1 MTVSVIIPARDAAE
15 TLGETLNSLL
25 AQTRR
30 DWSALVIDD
39 GSIDATLELA
49 RSYAARDP
57 RIRLL
62 GDGRA
67 PEGVSAARNRGIAGA
82 TGDWLL
88 FLDSDDWIEPAFLQ
102 KMLAVLEARPGA
114 RVAYSACRRVSPD
127 GRAGPLWLSSEIAR
141 APFEVLARQCPV
153 VIHGFLLD
161 RTLIDEIGGF
171 DPALRTCEDWDFWH
185 RLARTGVD
193 FHPVPDAVAYYRL
206 RARSL
211 SSDAHAMLADARIVI
226 DRAFAA
232 DPRVRRPAPRHA
244 AGADPGLGTKETSLG
259 HFALW
264 CAAFDI
270 GDGGRGADLV
280 LPLPDSGGNIAET
293 CRTTIL
299 AGLRARARIQPDEA
313 LSQEPAFIAA
323 VRNLLDRVERAAGRP
338 GLARQL
344 EHMLEPDLFRPGHL
358 TARLVIERT
367 LLVRQDATQLAAI
380 EVPTEVDSLQ
390 AEFRLPGR
398 EPGWVE
404 VPVFASLS
412 RREVADLAIDAL
424 SLGAFVKGTGVR
436 HRPRFWARLVAGAVL
451 QAPVAIGERL
461 RGRHG
466 FREHAKRIVR
476 QAALATYGPAADTR
490 DDHAFAALLDAARA
504 EAGRIPLPP
513 VKGSVDPGSEAGPPD
528 TGRRAYWESVYGT
541 PDPWAYGS
549 AYEQL
554 KYERTL
560 SLLSPGPIGRAL
572 ELACSEG
579 WFTMMLAPRVGHLT
593 ASDISP
599 TALGRARQRCT
610 RFANVDYRC
619 LDFFDEPLPT
629 GLDLLVC
636 SEVLYDLRNEAE
648 LRRISAKLA
657 AALEPGGHLL
667 TAHARLLK
675 DDPTRTGFDW
685 DGPFGVDG
693 IARALAATPG
703 LALVRSMQAE
713 LYRID
718 LYRKQQHG
726 ESAPSPEIETVESGP
741 PPEPAYARSIVWG
754 GAEARRAEVQASES
768 VEQLP
773 ILNYHRIATDG
784 PLALARYRTS
794 PESFREQMRWL
805 RRQGYHALTSAD
817 LARHRATGQPIRGR
831 PVMITFDDG
840 YRDFH
845 DTAWPILQAHDFIA
859 EVFIVTDH
867 VGGNARWDAE
877 FGTPAP
883 LMGWGE
889 IQDLAATGIRF
900 GSHMAS
906 HSHMN
911 VLSSREIVREAVRS
925 RALLERALG
934 ASCTSIAAPFGEA
947 SDRFVRI
954 AARCGYEIGV
964 TTAPGFAH
972 LGSDPLRLPRIEV
985 PGHWSLEQFA
995 SAVQPRSSRHVLP
1008 DRELPA
1014 RSAA

>member
-1 MTVSVIIPARDAAE
+1 MVTVSVVIPARNAAE
-15 TLGETLNSLL
+15 TLGETLDSLL
-25 AQTRR
+25 AQTRG
-30 DWSALVIDD
+30 DWTTLVVDD
-39 GSIDATLELA
+39 GSTDGT
-49 RSYAARDP
+49 AALTQCYVDRDP

-62 GDGRA
+62 SDGRGSQ
-67 PEGVSAARNRGIAGA
+67 GVSAARNRGIAEA

-88 FLDSDDWIEPAFLQ
+88 FLDSDDWIEPAFLR
-102 KMLAVLEARPGA
+102 KMLAVLGARPGA
-114 RVAYSACRRVSPD
+114 RVAYSACRRVSPN
-127 GRAGPLWLSSEIAR
+127 GHAGPLWLSSEVAR

-153 VIHGFLLD
+153 VIHGFLID

-185 RLARTGVD
+185 RLARTGAV

-232 DPRVRRPAPRHA
+232 DPRVLHPAPRHA
-244 AGADPGLGTKETSLG
+244 DGADPGLGTKETSFG

-264 CAAFDI
+264 CAAFDV
-270 GDGGRGADLV
+270 GDGGRGTDLV
-280 LPLPDSGGNIAET
+280 LPLPDDGGNIAET
-293 CRTTIL
+293 CRATIL
-299 AGLRARARIQPDEA
+299 AGLRARARIQPDEP
-313 LSQEPAFIAA
+313 LSQDTTFIAA
-323 VRNLLDRVERAAGRP
+323 VRELLRQVERAAGRT

-344 EHMLEPDLFRPGHL
+344 EHMLEPDLFRPERL
-358 TARLVIERT
+358 TERLVIGRT
-367 LLVRQDATQLAAI
+367 LLVRQDATRLTAI
-380 EVPTEVDSLQ
+380 EVPPEVDSLQ

-398 EPGWVE
+398 EAGWIE

-412 RREVADLAIDAL
+412 RREVAEGAIEAL
-424 SLGAFVKGTGVR
+424 GLGAFAKGTR
-436 HRPRFWARLVAGAVL
+436 AWHRPRFWAQLMAE
-451 QAPVAIGERL
+451 AIPQMPAIVRNWRGGRPGL
-461 RGRHG
+461 RAR
-466 FREHAKRIVR
+466 AKRIVR
-476 QAALATYGPAADTR
+476 KSILAVYGSAAKARNNPLFTALV
-490 DDHAFAALLDAARA
+490 DDARA
-504 EAGRIPLPP
+504 EAGRVPIPPAR
-513 VKGSVDPGSEAGPPD
+513 SSAETGPDTGPSD
-528 TGRRAYWESVYGT
+528 TGRRAYWESVYSA

-554 KYERTL
+554 KYDRTL
-560 SLLSPGPIGRAL
+560 SLLPRGTIERAL

-579 WFTMMLAPRVGHLT
+579 WFSVLLAPRVGHLT
-593 ASDISP
+593 ASDISE
-599 TALGRARQRCT
+599 TALSRARQRCT
-610 RFANVDYRC
+610 RFANVDYRR
-619 LDFFDEPLPT
+619 LDFFDEPLPD

-636 SEVLYDLRNEAE
+636 SEVLYDLRDESE
-648 LRRISAKLA
+648 LRRIAAKLA
-657 AALEPGGHLL
+657 AALKPGGHLL

-675 DDPTRTGFDW
+675 DDPTRSGFDW
-685 DGPFGVDG
+685 DGPFGVDV
-693 IARALAATPG
+693 IAGALAATPG
-703 LALVRSMQAE
+703 LALVRSMRAE

-718 LYRKQQHG
+718 LYRRLRDG
-726 ESAPSPEIETVESGP
+726 ERAPPPEIETVESGP

-754 GAEARRAEVQASES
+754 GAEARRAEVQARES

-784 PLALARYRTS
+784 PPDLARYRTS
-794 PESFREQMRWL
+794 PEIFRAQMRWL
-805 RRQGYHALTSAD
+805 RRHGYHAVTSAD
-817 LARHRATGQPIRGR
+817 LARHKASGQPLRGR
-831 PVMITFDDG
+831 PVLITFDDG

-867 VGGNARWDAE
+867 VGGKAQWDAG

-883 LMGWGE
+883 LMDWDE
-889 IQDLAATGIRF
+889 IQELGAAGIRF

-911 VLSSREIVREAVRS
+911 ALSGREIVREAVRS

-934 ASCTSIAAPFGEA
+934 VPCTSIAAPFGEA

-954 AARCGYEIGV
+954 AGRCGYETGF

-985 PGHWSLEQFA
+985 LGHWSLDQFA
-995 SAVQPRSSRHVLP
+995 GAVRPHAHWTTNFQLAH
-1008 DRELPA
+1008 D
-1014 RSAA
+1014 

>member
-1 MTVSVIIPARDAAE
+1 VVTVTVVIPARNAAA
-15 TLGETLNSLL
+15 TLGETLDSLL
-25 AQTRR
+25 AQTRG
-30 DWSALVIDD
+30 DWSALVVDD
-39 GSIDATLELA
+39 GSTDTTGALA
-49 RSYAARDP
+49 QSYVDRDP

-62 GDGRA
+62 SDGRA
-67 PEGVSAARNRGIAGA
+67 SEGVSAARNRGIAEA
-82 TGDWLL
+82 TGERLL
-88 FLDSDDWIEPAFLQ
+88 FLDSDDWIEPAFLH
-102 KMLAVLEARPGA
+102 KMLAVLESRPGA
-114 RVAYSACRRVSPD
+114 RIAYSACRRISPN
-127 GRAGPLWLSSEIAR
+127 GRAGPLWLSSEVAR

-161 RTLIDEIGGF
+161 RSLIDGIGGF

-185 RLARTGVD
+185 RLARTGVV
-193 FHPVPDAVAYYRL
+193 FHPVPEAVAYYRL

-211 SSDAHAMLADARIVI
+211 SSDAHAMLADARIVL

-232 DPRVRRPAPRHA
+232 DPRVRHPAPRHA
-244 AGADPGLGTKETSLG
+244 AGADPGLGTKETCLG

-264 CAAFDI
+264 CAAFDV

-293 CRTTIL
+293 CRVTIL
-299 AGLRARARIQPDEA
+299 AGLRARARIQPDEP
-313 LSQEPAFIAA
+313 LSQDAAFIAA
-323 VRNLLDRVERAAGRP
+323 VRDLLAEVERAAGRP

-367 LLVRQDATQLAAI
+367 LLVRQDATRLAAI
-380 EVPTEVDSLQ
+380 DVPPEVDSLQ

-398 EPGWVE
+398 EPGWIE

-412 RREVADLAIDAL
+412 RREVAALAIEAL
-424 SLGAFVKGTGVR
+424 SLGAFVRATHVR
-436 HRPRFWARLVAGAVL
+436 RRPRFWAQLLVDATL
-451 QAPVAIGERL
+451 QAPAAIRDRRRGL
-461 RGRHG
+461 RTR
-466 FREHAKRIVR
+466 AKQIVR
-476 QAALATYGPAADTR
+476 QAALAAYGSAGTSNDRP
-490 DDHAFAALLDAARA
+490 FATLVDAARA
-504 EAGRIPLPP
+504 EAGRVPIPPAKARVEP
-513 VKGSVDPGSEAGPPD
+513 ASDTGPPD
-528 TGRRAYWESVYGT
+528 GDRRAYWESVYSA

-560 SLLSPGPIGRAL
+560 SLLPSGTIDRAL

-579 WFTMMLAPRVGHLT
+579 WFSVMLAPRVGRLT
-593 ASDISP
+593 AADISG
-599 TALGRARQRCT
+599 TALGRARQRCA
-610 RFANVDYRC
+610 RYANVDYRC
-619 LDFFDEPLPT
+619 LDFFDEPLPD

-636 SEVLYDLRNEAE
+636 SEVLYDLRTGTE
-648 LRRISAKLA
+648 LRRMAAKLA
-657 AALEPGGHLL
+657 AALKPGGHLL

-685 DGPFGVDG
+685 DGAFGVDR
-693 IARALAATPG
+693 IAAALAETPG

-718 LYRKQQHG
+718 LYRRLRDG
-726 ESAPSPEIETVESGP
+726 ERAPPPESETVESGP

-754 GAEARRAEVQASES
+754 GADARRAEVQARES

-784 PLALARYRTS
+784 PPELARYRTS
-794 PESFREQMRWL
+794 PASFREQMRWL
-805 RRQGYHALTSAD
+805 RRHGCHAVTSGD
-817 LARHRATGQPIRGR
+817 LIRHRATGLPLRGR
-831 PVMITFDDG
+831 PVLITFDDG

-845 DTAWPILQAHDFIA
+845 DTAWPILRAHDFIA

-867 VGGNARWDAE
+867 VGGSAQWDAG
-877 FGTPAP
+877 FGTPAA
-883 LMGWGE
+883 LMGWDE
-889 IQDLAATGIRF
+889 IQELGAEGICF

-911 VLSSREIVREAVRS
+911 ALSSREIVREAVRS

-934 ASCTSIAAPFGEA
+934 TPCASIAAPFGEA

-954 AARCGYEIGV
+954 AGRCGYEIGV
-964 TTAPGFAH
+964 TAEPGFAH

-985 PGHWSLEQFA
+985 PGHWSLAQFA
-995 SAVQPRSSRHVLP
+995 STVQPHWNP
-1008 DRELPA
+1008 
-1014 RSAA
+1014 